1 MNIQWSDNI
10 PRLLLLS
17 RQVANDWS
25 KTEVDASCLLVAIIH
40 KGDNAA
46 DILRQMGIDPVGDT
60 AAIALKETGRPG
72 YALKDNAEFYGD
84 TQVNINFSVDGQRL
98 LLKDTGSTATRYKII
113 RYRPNGVREQYRT
126 LTPPEDALLTRLRQI
141 AREYGIAD
149 TVIV

>member
-72 YALKDNAEFYGD
+72 YALKDNDVLYGD

-98 LLKDTGSTATRYKII
+98 LRIANLEARHLGENAVAPIHLLLSMLHDKDNAARTYL
-113 RYRPNGVREQYRT
+113 NGK
-126 LTPPEDALLTRLRQI
+126 
-141 AREYGIAD
+141 G
-149 TVIV
+149 